1 MPASDLIS
9 PVAPDPMTQD
19 FYRDAM
25 RTLDDAGLPY
35 VVGGGYAMAYY
46 TGIQRNTKD
55 LDIFMKPEDHERAL
69 EVLADAGYRTE
80 YFYPFWIAKAVC
92 GEAFMDII
100 YNSGNGICR
109 VDDEWLEHGPPC
121 EVLGY
126 PTRLTPAE
134 EQLWS
139 KAFVQ
144 DRDRFDGGDV
154 IHLILGRGHDG
165 DLDWKRLLRRF
176 RGHERVLLGHLMFF
190 GYVYPGE
197 RDRMPDWVIKQLLKV
212 AENEP
217 SPDRHL
223 CRGANLAHGGS
234 YGTAL
239 RDWGYIDARLKPDG
253 PLTQDQINQLP
264 VPPY

>member
-1 MPASDLIS
+1 MSALEPVS
-9 PVAPDPMTQD
+9 PVEPDLNTQQ
-19 FYRDAM
+19 FYRDAL
-25 RTLDDAGLPY
+25 RTLDDARVPY
-35 VVGGGYAMAYY
+35 VVGGGYAMGYY

-55 LDIFMKPEDHERAL
+55 LDIFMKPDDHKRAL
-69 EVLADAGYRTE
+69 DALGKAGYRTE
-80 YFYPFWIAKAVC
+80 YFYPFWIAKAVA

-109 VDDEWLEHGPPC
+109 VDDDWINNAIPC
-121 EVLGY
+121 DVLGY

-139 KAFVQ
+139 KAFVM

-154 IHLILGRGHDG
+154 IHLILGRGKQ
-165 DLDWKRLLRRF
+165 LDWDRLIRRF
-176 RGHERVLLGHLMFF
+176 RGHERVLLAHLMLY
-190 GYVYPGE
+190 GYVYPC
-197 RDRMPDWVIKQLLKV
+197 DREQVPDWVIPKLLKSI
-212 AENEP
+212 EKEP
-217 SPDRHL
+217 TPDAKL

-239 RDWGYIDARLKPDG
+239 REWGYMDARLKPHG
-253 PLTQDQINQLP
+253 PLTQNEINQLP

>member
-1 MPASDLIS
+1 MYTLNPVSPADFDAKS
-9 PVAPDPMTQD
+9 QQ
-19 FYRDAM
+19 FYRDAL
-25 RTLDDAGLPY
+25 RTLDDADVPY
-35 VVGGGYAMAYY
+35 VVGGGYAMSYY

-69 EVLADAGYRTE
+69 DVLGSAGYQTE
-80 YFYPFWIAKAVC
+80 YFYPFWIAKALS
-92 GEAFMDII
+92 GETFMDII

-109 VDDEWLEHGPPC
+109 VDDEWINNAVPC
-121 EVLGY
+121 DVFGY

-139 KAFVQ
+139 KAFVM

-154 IHLILGRGHDG
+154 IHLILARGHE
-165 DLDWKRLLRRF
+165 LDWERLVRRF
-176 RGHERVLLGHLMFF
+176 HGHERVLLAHLMLY
-190 GYVYPGE
+190 GYAYPG
-197 RDRMPDWVIKQLLKV
+197 DRGQVPEWVTSRLLT
-212 AENEP
+212 AIENEP
-217 SPDRHL
+217 TPRAKL

-239 RDWGYIDARLKPDG
+239 REWGYIDARLKPHG
-253 PLTQDQINQLP
+253 PLTQDQINELP

>member
-1 MPASDLIS
+1 
-9 PVAPDPMTQD
+9 MT
-19 FYRDAM
+19 
-25 RTLDDAGLPY
+25 TLDPVTPVEPDAPTQQFYLDALRILDEANVPY

-69 EVLADAGYRTE
+69 EVLGAAGYHTE
-80 YFYPFWIAKAVC
+80 YFYPFWIAKALS

-109 VDDEWLEHGPPC
+109 VDEEWIKNAIPY

-126 PTRLTPAE
+126 STRLTPAE

-139 KAFVQ
+139 KAFVM

-154 IHLILGRGHDG
+154 IHLILGRGQEM
-165 DLDWKRLLRRF
+165 DWERLVCRF
-176 RGHERVLLGHLMFF
+176 RGHERVLLAHLMLF
-190 GYVYPGE
+190 GYVYPCDWDKVPE
-197 RDRMPDWVIKQLLKV
+197 WVVARLQQAVQHEPEPDV
-212 AENEP
+212 N
-217 SPDRHL
+217 L

-239 RDWGYIDARLKPDG
+239 REWGYVDARLKPHG
-253 PLTQDQINQLP
+253 TLTQDQINQLP